1 MSITPKLCFRKV
13 QVPHHKH
20 ALNQVGKVM
29 QKRNPGAGLQEAA
42 PFERVYKDGNMM
54 VTCIKDNMFYHGD
67 KFGDH
72 KHAYEIGSSKNV
84 SIVHY
89 AAVVPKEDQT
99 EMTPTVCYDFCRTI
113 PEMVYFGIQNGRE
126 CYCEPFFEAMAGDSS
141 ACDLSCPGDAS
152 QMCGGKTKSS
162 IYEMHACNDGPLVI
176 AAATVLAET
185 IMMKLDDLVP
195 RCEAAAEGKNKL
207 AAEFQTKFGNA
218 GDPKASDLMQTAK
231 VSAGKLL
238 HQAEA
243 AGKLSKQLAGPI
255 GEASGMIGL
264 DMQAFDESPPVEDKS
279 GALDEFLADRRRGEV
294 ELP

>member
-1 MSITPKLCFRKV
+1 MSKVVLVTILALLVPLASTGRPVVKKALSLHGGQMTITPKVCFRKV

-20 ALNQVGKVM
+20 ALNQVDKLM

-113 PEMVYFGIQNGRE
+113 PEMLYFGIQNGRE
-126 CYCEPFFEAMAGDSS
+126 CYC
-141 ACDLSCPGDAS
+141 
-152 QMCGGKTKSS
+152 
-162 IYEMHACNDGPLVI
+162 
-176 AAATVLAET
+176 
-185 IMMKLDDLVP
+185 
-195 RCEAAAEGKNKL
+195 
-207 AAEFQTKFGNA
+207 
-218 GDPKASDLMQTAK
+218 
-231 VSAGKLL
+231 
-238 HQAEA
+238 
-243 AGKLSKQLAGPI
+243 
-255 GEASGMIGL
+255 
-264 DMQAFDESPPVEDKS
+264 
-279 GALDEFLADRRRGEV
+279 
-294 ELP
+294 